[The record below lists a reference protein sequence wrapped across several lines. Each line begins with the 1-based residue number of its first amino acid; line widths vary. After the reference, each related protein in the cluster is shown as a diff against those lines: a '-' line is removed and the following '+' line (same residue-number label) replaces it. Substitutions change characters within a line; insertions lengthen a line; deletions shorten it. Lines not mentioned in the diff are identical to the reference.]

1 MQWKVDFVWQ
11 PVTISSVFRPRRS
24 SKALPKAKF
33 SPKMVYL
40 VVCCLSDPLKV
51 SESQRKHYMWEVRS
65 ASGRDA
71 LRTAVPAASS
81 GQLEGPVL
89 LQTTPDHT
97 SHDKCF
103 KSSRNWVTEV
113 SPHPLYAPDLSPTD
127 CHFFKCISN
136 FLRGRYFHN
145 QQETE
150 NAFQEFSE
158 SRGMDFYEET
168 NLFIVGKPVLTVMVH
183 ILINE
188 DVFAPR
194 YNDLKFRVQ
203 NCNYFCTN
211 LVNTYPHL
219 TDFLTGKY

>member
-1 MQWKVDFVWQ
+1 MQ
-11 PVTISSVFRPRRS
+11 
-24 SKALPKAKF
+24 
-33 SPKMVYL
+33 
-40 VVCCLSDPLKV
+40 
-51 SESQRKHYMWEVRS
+51 E
-65 ASGRDA
+65 
-71 LRTAVPAASS
+71 
-81 GQLEGPVL
+81 
-89 LQTTPDHT
+89 
-97 SHDKCF
+97 
-103 KSSRNWVTEV
+103 KS
-113 SPHPLYAPDLSPTD
+113 
-127 CHFFKCISN
+127 
-136 FLRGRYFHN
+136 FHN

-188 DVFAPR
+188 DVFTPR

>member
-24 SKALPKAKF
+24 SKALSKAKF

-127 CHFFKCISN
+127 CHFFKCLSN

-150 NAFQEFSE
+150 NAFQEFIEYWSMGFYAT
-158 SRGMDFYEET
+158 GMNKLTSHWQKCVDF
-168 NLFIVGKPVLTVMVH
+168 NGS
-183 ILINE
+183 
-188 DVFAPR
+188 
-194 YNDLKFRVQ
+194 
-203 NCNYFCTN
+203 YF
-211 LVNTYPHL
+211 V
-219 TDFLTGKY
+219 